1 MRTIMIPAKRPGPLP
16 PLPRR
21 PRMASVPPPLP
32 QRVIWIPPREPFN
45 PLEGA
50 SDELLDAVVDL
61 IDTPTGPIRR

>member
-1 MRTIMIPAKRPGPLP
+1 
-16 PLPRR
+16 
-21 PRMASVPPPLP
+21 MASVPPPLP

-61 IDTPTGPIRR
+61 IDTPTGPISRR